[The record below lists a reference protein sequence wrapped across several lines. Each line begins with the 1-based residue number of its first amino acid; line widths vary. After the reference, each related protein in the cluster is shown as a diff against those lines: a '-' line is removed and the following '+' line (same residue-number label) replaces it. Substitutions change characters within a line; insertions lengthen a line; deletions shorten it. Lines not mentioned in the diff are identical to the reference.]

1 MQHVPPLRAQ
11 VEDGRVS
18 RLRQADFSEKRGF
31 PKVNLRSFHIAESR
45 AFSLVRPLKWKEIRP
60 VQDLALA
67 LYQYF
72 VYPIL
77 TLILFALFAYVIM
90 SWLFT
95 FNVLSPYGQIA
106 RQIYSM
112 LESVLEPLLRPIRN
126 TIPPLGQLDLSVFI
140 LALLILF
147 FRDWLFPQLL
157 FAMPG

>member
-1 MQHVPPLRAQ
+1 MQEFV
-11 VEDGRVS
+11 
-18 RLRQADFSEKRGF
+18 
-31 PKVNLRSFHIAESR
+31 
-45 AFSLVRPLKWKEIRP
+45 
-60 VQDLALA
+60 LA

-77 TLILFALFAYVIM
+77 TLFLFALFAYVIM

-147 FRDWLFPQLL
+147 IRDWLLPQLIM
-157 FAMPG
+157 AMPG

>member
-1 MQHVPPLRAQ
+1 M
-11 VEDGRVS
+11 
-18 RLRQADFSEKRGF
+18 
-31 PKVNLRSFHIAESR
+31 
-45 AFSLVRPLKWKEIRP
+45 
-60 VQDLALA
+60 QDLALA

-72 VYPIL
+72 IYPIL

-95 FNVLSPYGQIA
+95 FNILSPYGQIA
-106 RQIYSM
+106 RQVYSM

-147 FRDWLFPQLL
+147 TRDWLFPRLL

>member
-1 MQHVPPLRAQ
+1 MQ
-11 VEDGRVS
+11 E
-18 RLRQADFSEKRGF
+18 
-31 PKVNLRSFHIAESR
+31 
-45 AFSLVRPLKWKEIRP
+45 LV
-60 VQDLALA
+60 LA

-77 TLILFALFAYVIM
+77 TLLLFALFAYVIM
-90 SWLFT
+90 SWLFM
-95 FNVLSPYGQIA
+95 FNVLSPYGQMA

-147 FRDWLFPQLL
+147 FRDWLLPQLI
-157 FAMPG
+157 FAMPA